1 MPIKFIYF
9 DIGGVFVDHMSAWGS
24 VARELGVSQND
35 VVSLFLKHVAELD
48 RGTLSW
54 NAFETIL
61 YQELHPRRNLSA
73 PLNVTFVSNFTKIEA
88 THAFAH
94 EIAKKTPIGL
104 LSNISADILTLLKKA
119 DLIPDL
125 PYHAVIAS
133 GALGH
138 IKPEKEIFTVALEHV
153 PCLPQESSLSTI
165 ANKTSPE
172 LENLACKHTTFRHM
186 IQKLL
191 SEKFETSTAKF
202 PEYNAR
208 ALSAH
213 DANTNMSEMRVM
225 LVQRKKDLALLA

>member
-153 PCLPQESSLSTI
+153 PCLPQEVLFIDDS
-165 ANKTSPE
+165 E
-172 LENLACKHTTFRHM
+172 QNLAGAR
-186 IQKLL
+186 KLGL
-191 SEKFETSTAKF
+191 QTHHFQTHD
-202 PEYNAR
+202 PEASLR
-208 ALSAH
+208 
-213 DANTNMSEMRVM
+213 EIR
-225 LVQRKKDLALLA
+225 DLYREVS